1 MSERPSKLRLLHPK
15 WMLLHL
21 AVIAV
26 CCTMVWLGRWQW
38 HAAIRHHGELRN
50 YAYALQWWAFVI
62 FTLVMWTRVV
72 GDFLRGGE
80 PREKAVK
87 PAPAGNYVAYRQAAS
102 APAVETDPERQRL
115 NAYLAALNNP
125 EPNNPEFKTAEL
137 TTAELKTAELKT
149 ADREAAE

>member
-1 MSERPSKLRLLHPK
+1 MGVSERPSKLRLLHPK
-15 WMLLHL
+15 WLLLHVV
-21 AVIAV
+21 VIAV
-26 CCTMVWLGRWQW
+26 CCAMVWLGRWQW

-62 FTLVMWTRVV
+62 FTLVMWVRVV

-80 PREKAVK
+80 PREKTVQ
-87 PAPAGNYVAYRQAAS
+87 PALTGNYVAYRQAAS

-115 NAYLAALNNP
+115 NAYLAQLN
-125 EPNNPEFKTAEL
+125 TADAQL
-137 TTAELKTAELKT
+137 NTADAQLNT